1 MIQEGKP
8 PIDRDLYSRLRKRM
22 LMFYFAAG
30 INLVMA
36 AWVMSAGGG
45 QTSGSTLAM
54 ITGLFLV
61 FAALNFYMARVLRK
75 QWNAHVRQQ
84 LDLSSKGVNE

>member
-1 MIQEGKP
+1 METKP
-8 PIDRDLYSRLRKRM
+8 PIDRDLHSRLRKRI

-36 AWVMSAGGG
+36 VWAMSAGAG
-45 QTSGSTLAM
+45 QTAGSTLVM
-54 ITGLFLV
+54 ITGLFLA

-75 QWNAHVRQQ
+75 QWVAHVRQQ
-84 LDLSSKGVNE
+84 QLESPSSQVKE

>member
-1 MIQEGKP
+1 MQGVRPE
-8 PIDRDLYSRLRKRM
+8 DRDVYNRLRKRM

-36 AWVMSAGGG
+36 MWVMSAGGG
-45 QTSGSTLAM
+45 QVAGSTLLL
-54 ITGLFLV
+54 ITGLFLA

-75 QWNAHVRQQ
+75 QWIAHVRQQ
-84 LDLSSKGVNE
+84 LAQPTESVNE

>member
-1 MIQEGKP
+1 MKDAKP
-8 PIDRDLYSRLRKRM
+8 VDRDLYQRLRKRM

-36 AWVMSAGGG
+36 LWVMSSGGG
-45 QTSGSTLAM
+45 QVAGSTLLL
-54 ITGLFLV
+54 IIGLFLA

-75 QWNAHVRQQ
+75 QWSAHVRQQ
-84 LDLSSKGVNE
+84 LGQSSERVNE